1 MCLPLK
7 PYRIER
13 EWEHAGL
20 KCAAV
25 LNREGGFRCGYVRVP
40 PTHPLHGKHYDEAD
54 ASLNVHGGLTFVQ
67 EESCAHEDGIGWW
80 FGFDCAH
87 AGDAMHDPDPDWNS
101 LSPEARE
108 ELGFMR
114 KIHIDVTA
122 EMKLKFAGYV
132 AGGEREEHYWLQPEV
147 ERECE
152 SLAEQLAAWKP
163 PTEECAEASA

>member
-7 PYRIER
+7 PFKIER

-20 KCAAV
+20 KCAVV

-40 PTHPLHGKHYDEAD
+40 PIHPLHGKHYDLAD
-54 ASLNVHGGLTFVQ
+54 ADVHGGLTFADK
-67 EESCAHEDGIGWW
+67 EPCEHEDGSGWW

-87 AGDAMHDPDPDWNS
+87 AGDAMHDPNPVWNN
-101 LSPEARE
+101 LSDEARE

-114 KIHIDVTA
+114 KIHIEVIT
-122 EMKLKFAGYV
+122 EMKVKFEGYT
-132 AGGEREEHYWLQPEV
+132 GGEREEHYWLQPEV

-163 PTEECAEASA
+163 PSNGGVEDAA